1 MLEFFFLKCYNDI
14 GDKMIYIIIGLVVV
28 LLILLVIYFYYED
41 FKLQVTKYSLKSNR
55 IKKKL
60 KIIQISDFHNERNK
74 WLHRQI
80 VDTIKREK
88 PDLIVITG
96 DLIDKDDNKYTIK

>member
-41 FKLQVTKYSLKSNR
+41 FKLQVTKYSLKF
-55 IKKKL
+55 
-60 KIIQISDFHNERNK
+60 D
-74 WLHRQI
+74 
-80 VDTIKREK
+80 
-88 PDLIVITG
+88 
-96 DLIDKDDNKYTIK
+96 